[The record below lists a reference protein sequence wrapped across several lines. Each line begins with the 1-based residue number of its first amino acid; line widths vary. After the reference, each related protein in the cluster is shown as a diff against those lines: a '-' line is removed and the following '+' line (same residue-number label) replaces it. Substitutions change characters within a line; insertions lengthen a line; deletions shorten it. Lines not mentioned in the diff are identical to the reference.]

1 MTTSPPYQPQHL
13 LDHLHAWR
21 QYLEQT
27 VGPAT
32 PSPAALWG
40 MPAAPPVAPF
50 VPAPAVAPSSPD
62 YVQQLLGHLQAW
74 RQYLEHMA
82 GAAAPRQTLPVTP
95 PSAAEVGWC
104 QAGAP
109 PTAGPPPPGPPPPPP
124 GPPPP
129 GPPPPPADLQS
140 DPDTWTPASEKL
152 EPVMPR
158 HGDYSS
164 QFSQV
169 HAPNH
174 VAHEPISE
182 IVSRY
187 PASFTYF
194 TSGPLIERQWSSA
207 YEVPSST
214 PAPSAA
220 NPPASLHSDPAA
232 ANASVTGQRTHRG
245 HEGHAASGAM
255 PERLELIEPT
265 RNVGR

>member
-1 MTTSPPYQPQHL
+1 
-13 LDHLHAWR
+13 
-21 QYLEQT
+21 
-27 VGPAT
+27 
-32 PSPAALWG
+32 
-40 MPAAPPVAPF
+40 
-50 VPAPAVAPSSPD
+50 
-62 YVQQLLGHLQAW
+62 
-74 RQYLEHMA
+74 
-82 GAAAPRQTLPVTP
+82 
-95 PSAAEVGWC
+95 
-104 QAGAP
+104 
-109 PTAGPPPPGPPPPPP
+109 
-124 GPPPP
+124 
-129 GPPPPPADLQS
+129 
-140 DPDTWTPASEKL
+140 
-152 EPVMPR
+152 MPR

-187 PASFTYF
+187 PASFTYL
-194 TSGPLIERQWSSA
+194 TSGPLIEQQWSSA
-207 YEVPSST
+207 YETPSST